1 MHHLPTSLVSNERA
15 NCIVYRS
22 LFPVDFHLWSWYHCF
37 LLHRRLRG
45 GWLLY
50 RVSASPGSLESH
62 SIVGQ
67 TLRQLKPQL
76 CLECWP
82 AGLRW
87 PALLLLPG
95 LCDQPPMR
103 SRRSLKGTRCCCQS
117 AHRPRPQVGNSIWQ
131 RKEESQFIS
140 ILPQTWNVRYFLTFL
155 PKTILS
161 K

>member
-82 AGLRW
+82 AGLHCFCFLDSVNW
-87 PALLLLPG
+87 PMG
-95 LCDQPPMR
+95 NGQP
-103 SRRSLKGTRCCCQS
+103 LKGTLSCCQS
-117 AHRPRPQVGNSIWQ
+117 EEARLEIQFGRETDILFLHRTRNF
-131 RKEESQFIS
+131 RSQTSEPI
-140 ILPQTWNVRYFLTFL
+140 Q
-155 PKTILS
+155 
-161 K
+161 

>member
-95 LCDQPPMR
+95 LCELTNGER
-103 SRRSLKGTRCCCQS
+103 AALKRNTVLLPVWGG
-117 AHRPRPQVGNSIWQ
+117 QVGNPIWQ
-131 RKEESQFIS
+131 RNGHFVPAQNEK
-140 ILPQTWNVRYFLTFL
+140 
-155 PKTILS
+155 LS
-161 K
+161 KPDIGADTIGWAEQPICCGGF